1 MISSIYTD
9 SNWILFIL
17 AVIIAYGLGD
27 ISGAQLISRSQGIDI
42 KKEGSGNAG
51 TTNVLRVLGIKSAGG
66 TLAIDVFKGTAG
78 VLIGNAMAGHWC
90 AMLCFVAVVA
100 GHIWPAAYKFKGG
113 KGVATI
119 FGAMLGLNWKV
130 ALLALLCVVI
140 GVLVSRMMSM
150 GGSVVAPALF
160 LVFAGLTKAAQMP
173 FDSWLLGAMVAPT
186 PTSALLHSST
196 MVKAGVFLI
205 IKLAPVLGWNIAGI
219 MGYRKNEMYSVRM
232 LYI

>member
-150 GGSVVAPALF
+150 GSIVGVFTFPILTFIMERDFFLF
-160 LVFAGLTKAAQMP
+160 SMVLAIIV
-173 FDSWLLGAMVAPT
+173 LLK
-186 PTSALLHSST
+186 HSSN
-196 MVKAGVFLI
+196 
-205 IKLAPVLGWNIAGI
+205 IK
-219 MGYRKNEMYSVRM
+219 RM
-232 LYI
+232 LAGEEPHIRFKRGPEDGPGKRSD